1 MRFERLVGLFVTDE
15 DMYKKYREAMLPI
28 LGMFGGGFS
37 YDFKVSEVLKSKVKE
52 KINRVFI
59 IYFENEESMN
69 LFFSNKEY
77 LDIKQKYFLP
87 SVLDVTE
94 IARYENK
101 KTT

>member
-1 MRFERLVGLFVTDE
+1 MRVERLVGLYVTDD

-28 LGMFGGGFS
+28 LNTFGGGFS
-37 YDFKVSEVLKSKVKE
+37 YDFKVSEVLKSEVKE

-77 LDIKQKYFLP
+77 LDIKQKYFVP
-87 SVLDVTE
+87 SVSDVTE
-94 IARYENK
+94 IARYEK
-101 KTT
+101 